1 MYELYIKAVWNNLK
15 IASYTVWEAGKGNHV
30 YPYKNNPKF
39 IKGGF
44 PNTDSAIEYIYSI
57 RPSQRGVDIFDSIYD
72 E

>member
-1 MYELYIKAVWNNLK
+1 MFYIKAEWSNLK
-15 IASYTVWEAGKGNHV
+15 ITSYAVWKEGKGNAI

-44 PNTDSAIEYIYSI
+44 PNTDLASEYIWSI
-57 RPSQRGVDIFDSIYD
+57 CPNQMIDVFDSIYD